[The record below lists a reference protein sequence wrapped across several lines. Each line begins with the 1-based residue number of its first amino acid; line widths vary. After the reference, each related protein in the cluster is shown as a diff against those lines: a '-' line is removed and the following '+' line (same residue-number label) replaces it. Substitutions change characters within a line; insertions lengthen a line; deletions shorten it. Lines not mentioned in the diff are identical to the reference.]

1 MSGRS
6 RGLWWALMTV
16 LAVNIAVPAGAFA
29 QTTMTVEQW
38 TREIQSLQQQ
48 ERDLKARMADCDKE
62 LAALKDDLGDLDR
75 QLADARGELPD
86 GLDQYRRDLTAVRD
100 QLQGLLRLSDDQL
113 YDRRNEADMA
123 VSRAE
128 ELLND
133 KRAKMA
139 RFKDL
144 GSEVRRLA
152 NQLKNRLQN
161 LQPTTDTYSVIK
173 GDYLWKISGKDDT
186 YGNPM
191 QWMRIY
197 SFNRDDIKDPDLI
210 FPKQVFKIH
219 RRTVGGEYLVEKG
232 DYLIK
237 ISGMSGV
244 YGDPKKWRGIYDAN
258 NTIISDPNLI
268 YPYTV
273 LRVP

>member
-16 LAVNIAVPAGAFA
+16 LAVVMAVPTGAFA
-29 QTTMTVEQW
+29 QTMTVEQW
-38 TREIQSLQQQ
+38 TSEIQSLQQQ
-48 ERDLKARMADCDKE
+48 ENDLKARMADCEKE
-62 LAALKDDLGDLDR
+62 LAALKDDLGDVDR
-75 QLADARGELPD
+75 QMADARGKLPG

-100 QLQGLLRLSDDQL
+100 QLQGLMRLSDDQL
-113 YDRRNEADMA
+113 YDRRSEAESA

-128 ELLND
+128 GLLED
-133 KRAKMA
+133 KRSKMA
-139 RFKDL
+139 RFQDL
-144 GSEVRRLA
+144 VSEVRRLT

-161 LQPTTDTYSVIK
+161 LQPTTETYTVMN
-173 GDYLWKISGKDDT
+173 GDYLWKISGMDDI
-186 YGNPM
+186 YSNPM
-191 QWMRIY
+191 QWMRLY

-210 FPKQVFKIH
+210 FPRQIFKIH
-219 RRTVGGEYLVEKG
+219 RRTVRGEYLVEKG

-237 ISGMSGV
+237 ISGMSSV
-244 YGDPKKWRGIYDAN
+244 YGDPKKWRGMYDAN
-258 NTIISDPNLI
+258 NSIISDPNLI